1 MKVLYSVIAE
11 DAQLRHDGRMDV
23 HGIFYELY
31 APGFPAKQDRL
42 TLVTTIEWDATERG
56 AIDFTINLMD
66 PDRAPA
72 LTINAQTQVE
82 DQYAVHHPARTQMA
96 VPINGLRFL
105 TAGTYEFQLTVGEHT
120 ETLTPL
126 YLIEYDHA
134 TEAHG
139 RGGPDGAVF
148 SGPAPG
154 R

>member
-23 HGIFYELY
+23 HGVFHELY

-56 AIDFTINLMD
+56 AIDFTVNLLD

-82 DQYAVHHPARTQMA
+82 DQYAVHRPARTQMA
-96 VPINGLRFL
+96 IPIDGLVFPS
-105 TAGTYEFQLTVGEHT
+105 AGTYEFQLTVGEHS
-120 ETLTPL
+120 EPLTPI
-126 YLIEYDHA
+126 YLIED
-134 TEAHG
+134 ENAH
-139 RGGPDGAVF
+139 
-148 SGPAPG
+148 
-154 R
+154 